1 MAFRPCR
8 GSGLGAYGEA
18 MRVDGHTTNQRPV
31 RWFAGLAAI
40 TLLVAACSG
49 GGSSVSP
56 ADTAPET
63 TPGATSDT
71 ASETTPDTAPETAPE
86 TAPDT
91 APETTPETTPAI
103 VPSGVMCP
111 PTPEGRIA
119 YQLVLE
125 DGGVDGAETSVQV
138 VRPDG
143 ASDSQLIGGEP
154 YFGLG
159 QPTWSPDGTRA
170 VVVTGDGQLLI
181 VRCDGTVESALDPRM
196 QTASFP
202 ISIGGASYPNWS
214 PDGSLLSFVSA
225 DGLFIVDPAD
235 PISARQISLGSGL
248 TVARGR
254 ASWSPDGDQLAFGAA
269 DSDGNTDIY
278 VVGTD
283 ESGLTRLTTDP
294 GDDYQPAWSPDGS
307 TIAFRSIRD
316 GRLWVMAADGSGQKP
331 LFSDESAA
339 FAYQPSWS
347 PDGTQLVYVWGDA
360 GDVRVH
366 VIGADGSGDRQLTAS
381 TAVPRSESWPVWVSP

>member
-1 MAFRPCR
+1 M
-8 GSGLGAYGEA
+8 G
-18 MRVDGHTTNQRPV
+18 VDGRTHFQRPV
-31 RWFAGLAAI
+31 RWLAALAAI
-40 TLLVAACSG
+40 TMVVTACSA

-63 TPGATSDT
+63 TPD
-71 ASETTPDTAPETAPE
+71 
-86 TAPDT
+86 
-91 APETTPETTPAI
+91 TTPETTPDTTPETTVAF
-103 VPSGVMCP
+103 VPSGAMCP

-119 YQLVLE
+119 YQLGLE
-125 DGGVDGAETSVQV
+125 SSEVDGAETTNVQV

-143 ASDSQLIGGEP
+143 TSDSQLIGGEP
-154 YFGLG
+154 YSGVG

-170 VVVTGDGQLLI
+170 VVVTGGGQLLI
-181 VRCDGTVESALDPRM
+181 VRCDGTVESTLDPMM

-202 ISIGGASYPNWS
+202 ISVGGASYPNWS
-214 PDGSLLSFVSA
+214 PDGLMLSFVSA

-235 PISARQISLGSGL
+235 PISARQISVGSGL

-269 DSDGNTDIY
+269 DRDENFDVY

-307 TIAFRSIRD
+307 TIAFRSTRD
-316 GRLWVMAADGSGQKP
+316 GRLWLMAPDGSGQDP
-331 LFSDESAA
+331 LFSDETAA
-339 FAYQPSWS
+339 PAYDPSWS
-347 PDGTQLVYVWGDA
+347 PNGTQLVYVSGDE

-366 VIGADGSGDRQLTAS
+366 IIGADGSGERQLTAS
-381 TAVPRSESWPVWVSP
+381 TPAPRAESWPAWVGL